1 MTTKLIRI
9 GNSKG
14 IILSKALI
22 QHAHLKNEVTLDV
35 SADGVLIRSAKSLK
49 RKDWDKKF
57 RRAKKNVKQNKL
69 LLGSWGNEFDK
80 SEWEWK

>member
-1 MTTKLIRI
+1 MTTKLIRT
-9 GNSKG
+9 GNSNG
-14 IILSKALI
+14 IIISKSLI

-35 SADGVLIRSAKSLK
+35 TADGVLIRSAKSLK

-57 RRAKKNVKQNKL
+57 IRAKKTMKQNKI